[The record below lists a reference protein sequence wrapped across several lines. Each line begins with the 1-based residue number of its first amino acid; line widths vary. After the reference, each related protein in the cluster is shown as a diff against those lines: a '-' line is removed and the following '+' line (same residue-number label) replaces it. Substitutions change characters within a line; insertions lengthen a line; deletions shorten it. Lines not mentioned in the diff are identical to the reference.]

1 MISTHRGVPLHSTG
15 CYIPNFHI
23 PNNSNT
29 QNHQFTIRQRN
40 VMFRNYL
47 KLTIRDL
54 MLNKGYFIINLLGLI
69 IGITAFTLIVLWIKT
84 EISYDKF
91 HKHANDIYRVDYLL
105 YEEGV
110 LEQHSASGSHGV
122 GREIKNAF
130 PEVLDYTRFYHT
142 ESLVKHGDE
151 TFKERNILYTQSSF
165 FNLFSFPLVMGKAD
179 SNLLALDHAVITE
192 ETARKYFGDENP
204 MGKLITIDGA
214 IDYEVTGIVK
224 SIPQHSHFKFD
235 ILLSYDNLIQGSR
248 YWDDSWVSERV
259 YSYILL
265 APGADVEALQAK
277 LPQIPEAFI
286 GEFMKEAFFLLE
298 YKLVKLTDIHL
309 HSSVSN
315 ELEVNGSY
323 RNVYS
328 LGIIAFL
335 VLLIAFIN
343 YLNLATSRSVE
354 RAHEVGIRKVSG
366 ALRKDLILQFL
377 TESVLL
383 NLIALT
389 VSFSV
394 VFLLLPFFKQVM
406 QSPLQIDY
414 LTIILLFFMLLVSGT
429 LLTGF
434 LSAIYIS
441 QFAPSL
447 VLKGKIPT
455 GSGWIIRL
463 KNYLVVFQFAISVI
477 LIIGTITIYRQVNF
491 MRHHELGFNPE
502 GLIVLD
508 GPRILRADSYESY
521 MNSLESFKNEIRSL
535 SMVTNIT
542 SSSSVPGTEI
552 KYSRVFGIP
561 VEGRNTEKKIEMYYA
576 DNQFFETYGLTFI
589 AGNNFGAAIR
599 EESNN
604 IIINESALPYFGFE
618 DAVSTV
624 GDILRGGN
632 HVVTVKGIVND
643 FNQQSL
649 KELPRPIGF
658 LNQPANIFY
667 TIKAEMTDIRKLI
680 SELERIWISHYPGN
694 PFHYFFLDDFYNE
707 QYRAEQRFCGLFLAS
722 SLLAIIIACLGL
734 SGLSVYS
741 ITRRTRE
748 IGIRKANGAGISQV
762 MVLLNKNFA
771 IWVAVAFIIACPV
784 AWFAMNK
791 WLRNFAYKTELSWR
805 IFALAGLTAM
815 IIAILTV
822 SWQSWRAATRNPA
835 DTLRYE

>member
-1 MISTHRGVPLHSTG
+1 MIS
-15 CYIPNFHI
+15 
-23 PNNSNT
+23 
-29 QNHQFTIRQRN
+29 
-40 VMFRNYL
+40 NYL
-47 KLTIRDL
+47 KLTFRDL
-54 MLNKGYFIINLLGLI
+54 ILKKGYFIINLLGLI

-84 EISYDKF
+84 ETSYDKF
-91 HKHANDIYRVDYLL
+91 HKYDNDIYRVDYLL

-110 LEQHSASGSHGV
+110 LEQHSASGSHPV
-122 GREIKNAF
+122 GKEIKNAF

-142 ESLVKHGDE
+142 ESLVKYGDE
-151 TFKERNILYTQSSF
+151 TFKERNTFYAQSSF
-165 FNLFSFPLVMGKAD
+165 FNLFSFPLLVGKAD

-214 IDYEVTGIVK
+214 KDFEITGIVK
-224 SIPQHSHFKFD
+224 SIPDNSHFRFD
-235 ILLSYDNLIQGSR
+235 ILLSYDNLIQSSR
-248 YWDDSWVSERV
+248 RWDNSWVSERV

-265 APGADVEALQAK
+265 APGADAEALQTK
-277 LPQIPEAFI
+277 LPQIPETFI
-286 GEFMKEAFFLLE
+286 GEFMKKAFFLIE
-298 YKLVKLTDIHL
+298 YKLVKLADIHL

-328 LGIIAFL
+328 LGIIALL

-366 ALRKDLILQFL
+366 ALKKDLILQFL

-383 NLIALT
+383 NLIALII
-389 VSFSV
+389 SYSA

-414 LTIILLFFMLLVSGT
+414 LTIILLFFMLLVSGVLFT
-429 LLTGF
+429 GLLT
-434 LSAIYIS
+434 AIYIS

-463 KNYLVVFQFAISVI
+463 KNYLVVFQFTVSVI

-491 MRHHELGFNPE
+491 MRYHELGFNPE

-508 GPRILRADSYESY
+508 GPRILRADSYETY
-521 MNSLESFKNEIRSL
+521 MTNIESFKNEIRTL

-552 KYSRVFGIP
+552 KNSRVYGIP
-561 VEGRNTEKKIEMYYA
+561 VEGRNTEKKIEMYYV
-576 DNQFFETYGLTFI
+576 DNQFFKTYGLTLI
-589 AGNNFGAAIR
+589 AGNNFGATIS

-618 DAVSTV
+618 EVVSTV
-624 GDILRGGN
+624 GDILRSGRQM
-632 HVVTVKGIVND
+632 VTVKGIVND

-658 LNQPANIFY
+658 INQPANSYY
-667 TIKAEMTDIRKLI
+667 TINAEMTDIRKLI
-680 SELERIWISHYPGN
+680 SELEKIWTSHYPGN
-694 PFHYFFLDDFYNE
+694 PFYYFFLDDFYNE
-707 QYRAEQRFCGLFLAS
+707 QYQAEQRFSGLFLAS

-734 SGLSVYS
+734 SGLSIYS
-741 ITRRTRE
+741 IARRTRE
-748 IGIRKANGAGISQV
+748 IGIRKSNGAGTYQV
-762 MVLLNKNFA
+762 MVLLNKDFV
-771 IWVAVAFIIACPV
+771 IWVVIAFIVACPI

-791 WLRNFAYKTELSWR
+791 WLQNFAYKTEMSWWT
-805 IFALAGLTAM
+805 FALAGLIAM
-815 IIAILTV
+815 IIALLTV
-822 SWQSWRAATRNPA
+822 SWQSWRAATTNPA